1 MHRSGRVNPCR
12 YLCSPFNDCQ
22 YSAVIAVEIKG
33 ETGMELVLLLFFL
46 PLHKF
51 KPMTSQCSISVPPK
65 ISENKCFLTF
75 SGGTEMKHLFD
86 MG

>member
-22 YSAVIAVEIKG
+22 YSAAIAVEIKG

-65 ISENKCFLTF
+65 NIRKQMLSDVFRGYRNETF
-75 SGGTEMKHLFD
+75 V
-86 MG
+86 

>member
-65 ISENKCFLTF
+65 NIRKQMLSDVFRGYRNKTF
-75 SGGTEMKHLFD
+75 V
-86 MG
+86 

>member
-1 MHRSGRVNPCR
+1 MHRSGRVNPCS

-65 ISENKCFLTF
+65 NIRKQMLSDVFRGYRNETF
-75 SGGTEMKHLFD
+75 V
-86 MG
+86 

>member
-1 MHRSGRVNPCR
+1 MHRAGRVNPCC
-12 YLCSPFNDCQ
+12 YLCSPFSDCQ

-51 KPMTSQCSISVPPK
+51 KAMTSQCSISVPPK
-65 ISENKCFLTF
+65 NIRKQMLSDVFRGYRNETF
-75 SGGTEMKHLFD
+75 V
-86 MG
+86 